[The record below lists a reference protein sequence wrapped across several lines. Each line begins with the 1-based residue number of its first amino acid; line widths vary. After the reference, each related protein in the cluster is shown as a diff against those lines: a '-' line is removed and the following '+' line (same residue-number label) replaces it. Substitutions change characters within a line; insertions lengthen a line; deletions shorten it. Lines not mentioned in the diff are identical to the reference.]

1 MRSSLNTDLISGY
14 AKIDKPNNSERLK
27 EKTFQFYTVKSVDE
41 VEKKEKGIKA
51 SKKKKQN
58 NTGEN
63 LGKDMLEKVTF
74 LIFKMLLEAHQTK
87 TGEKTGRGSQQR
99 CS

>member
-1 MRSSLNTDLISGY
+1 MRSSLNVDLISGY

-41 VEKKEKGIKA
+41 VEKKERIKA
-51 SKKKKQN
+51 SKKKQKQN

-63 LGKDMLEKVTF
+63 LGKDMLERSNI
-74 LIFKMLLEAHQTK
+74 LDI
-87 TGEKTGRGSQQR
+87 
-99 CS
+99 

>member
-1 MRSSLNTDLISGY
+1 MRSSLNVDLISGY

-41 VEKKEKGIKA
+41 VEKKERIKA
-51 SKKKKQN
+51 SKKKKKQN

-63 LGKDMLEKVTF
+63 LGKDMLERSNI
-74 LIFKMLLEAHQTK
+74 LDI
-87 TGEKTGRGSQQR
+87 
-99 CS
+99 